1 MQAINSF
8 LASNKFPVSLA
19 ALAVFLLI
27 LGSFWS
33 QEKRLM
39 QQCEQRDKTVSC
51 RLQIVGR

>member
-1 MQAINSF
+1 MQAINDF

-19 ALAVFLLI
+19 ALAVSLLV
-27 LGSFWS
+27 LGSLWN
-33 QEKRLM
+33 QEKQLM

>member
-19 ALAVFLLI
+19 ALAVFLLV

-33 QEKRLM
+33 QEKELM
-39 QQCEQRDKTVSC
+39 QRCEQRDNVVSC